1 MPTMTTRT
9 IPVLTEL
16 VDNPDG
22 DGKLRREWFCKPPA
36 EGARFTI
43 IRSEQAF
50 DLDTSMLVQRIR
62 EIKILITC
70 SGPDCG
76 NQVVSPRRR
85 FCSDRCARRARRAEK
100 NVENPEFGLAA
111 LRMIRAMSRRVGA
124 SDIDTF
130 GMLWDLRKQVEAATV
145 EAVGLL
151 LGKGF
156 TYQRISEEIG
166 VSRKAIS
173 QWHHRH
179 LAKLE
184 QAAGLEQEAEP
195 AGTLSSALPSCQR
208 AGRSASYTGFMYL
221 SLDALRV
228 DTPAHVIAAW
238 ALVHSAEV
246 TRIVKPGE
254 IAVAKDRI
262 QYAAVEHGLGFLPA
276 PEE

>member
-1 MPTMTTRT
+1 MTRT

-16 VDNPDG
+16 VERSEPQ
-22 DGKLRREWFCKPPA
+22 GKIQREWFCKPPA
-36 EGARFTI
+36 EGARFTVV
-43 IRSEQAF
+43 RCEWLN
-50 DLDTSMLVQRIR
+50 LDDEVPVQQIR
-62 EIKILITC
+62 EIKLLIIC
-70 SGPDCG
+70 SGPGCE

-85 FCSDRCARRARRAEK
+85 FCSDKCARRARRAEK

-145 EAVGLL
+145 ETVGLL
-151 LGKGF
+151 LSKGF

-184 QAAGLEQEAEP
+184 QAAGLEPGAEP
-195 AGTLSSALPSCQR
+195 DGTLSS
-208 AGRSASYTGFMYL
+208 G
-221 SLDALRV
+221 
-228 DTPAHVIAAW
+228 
-238 ALVHSAEV
+238 
-246 TRIVKPGE
+246 
-254 IAVAKDRI
+254 
-262 QYAAVEHGLGFLPA
+262 
-276 PEE
+276 